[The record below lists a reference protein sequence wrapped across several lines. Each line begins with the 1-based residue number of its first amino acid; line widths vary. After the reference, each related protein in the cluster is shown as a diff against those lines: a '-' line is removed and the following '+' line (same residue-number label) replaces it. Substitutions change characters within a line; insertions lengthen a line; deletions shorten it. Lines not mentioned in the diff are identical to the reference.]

1 MGTSPNNG
9 SPESLAFS
17 PDETNV
23 TVIASRVFNLH
34 AATGVV
40 MLVGLAAIVAD
51 APKLALGFI
60 FANP

>member
-1 MGTSPNNG
+1 MFLREHPKLGC
-9 SPESLAFS
+9 
-17 PDETNV
+17 
-23 TVIASRVFNLH
+23 